1 MLRSTLFKR
10 SSRLTSAAV
19 VRGFGIALS
28 PKRPCTERPSS
39 TSRADTVRNYAET
52 SSAKRTRR
60 SKLQLELNTEADE
73 AESSTARGTRYEL
86 LCRDVLHQLFG
97 MELTRTGGAGDR
109 GVDLRGW
116 WEPKTVPDQKASK
129 RIRVLAQCKCQDEGG
144 KKMGP
149 VLVRE
154 VEGVVFRAA
163 SPSQPASPTGTGNA
177 DSANDVDLA
186 SDDDAPVAGIILSSS
201 GFSKQALLQVRSSNV
216 PLAAM
221 HVLAQPQSTS
231 DVGGKHL
238 VERCVSIVW
247 NDRFGSSHGL
257 LPGGMEARWIRS
269 LSPRQGAAEGTLGR
283 PVIYRSGKPLH

>member
-1 MLRSTLFKR
+1 
-10 SSRLTSAAV
+10 
-19 VRGFGIALS
+19 
-28 PKRPCTERPSS
+28 
-39 TSRADTVRNYAET
+39 
-52 SSAKRTRR
+52 
-60 SKLQLELNTEADE
+60 
-73 AESSTARGTRYEL
+73 
-86 LCRDVLHQLFG
+86 

-116 WEPKTVPDQKASK
+116 WEPKTVPDQPASK

-163 SPSQPASPTGTGNA
+163 SPSPPASPTATGNA
-177 DSANDVDLA
+177 DSTDEVDLA
-186 SDDDAPVAGIILSSS
+186 SDHDAPVAGIILSSS
-201 GFSKQALLQVRSSNV
+201 GFTKQALLQVRSSSV

-231 DVGGKHL
+231 DAGGKDL

-269 LSPRQGAAEGTLGR
+269 LSPRQGAADGTLGR
-283 PVIYRSGKPLH
+283 PVIYRAGKPLH